1 MKHELRAPGDDD
13 PVIMTAEERSV
24 WVYLAV
30 VVITS
35 AVYFAVV
42 IPRALS
48 QPIEDVSWI
57 TPMLWTLGFSIL
69 GTIVGSIVGAIGGAI
84 GLAILGINPEGQLE
98 GDMRDKDIK
107 RLGDRKGALISG
119 GAMFGVLVLAMIGAD
134 LFWIGNLVFLAGT
147 IGALIET
154 ITKIRA
160 YRRGF

>member
-1 MKHELRAPGDDD
+1 MTHELRVPGDDD
-13 PVIMTAEERSV
+13 PSIMTAEERSV

-30 VVITS
+30 VIITS
-35 AVYFAVV
+35 TAYFVVV
-42 IPRALS
+42 IPRAVS

-57 TPMLWTLGFSIL
+57 TPMLWTLGFSIV

-84 GLAILGINPEGQLE
+84 GLAIRGIDPKGQLE

-107 RLGDRKGALISG
+107 RLGDRRGAMISG

-147 IGALIET
+147 IGAFVET
-154 ITKIRA
+154 ITKIIA
-160 YRRGF
+160 YRRGM

>member
-1 MKHELRAPGDDD
+1 MKHELRQPGDDD
-13 PVIMTAEERSV
+13 PIVMTAEERSV

-35 AVYFAVV
+35 TAYFAVV
-42 IPRALS
+42 IPRAVS
-48 QPIEDVSWI
+48 QPIEDVSWV
-57 TPMLWTLGFSIL
+57 TPMLWTLGFSIV

-84 GLAILGINPEGQLE
+84 GLAVRGIEPEGLLE
-98 GDMRDKDIK
+98 GDMRDKEIK
-107 RLGDRKGALISG
+107 YYGDRRAAAGSA

-147 IGALIET
+147 VGVLVET
-154 ITKIRA
+154 TTKIRA

>member
-1 MKHELRAPGDDD
+1 MKHQLRVPGDDD
-13 PVIMTAEERSV
+13 PVVMTAEERSV

-35 AVYFAVV
+35 TAYFVVV

-48 QPIEDVSWI
+48 QPIAEVSWI
-57 TPMLWTLGFSIL
+57 TPMLWALGLSIG
-69 GTIVGSIVGAIGGAI
+69 GTIIGSIVGAIGGAI
-84 GLAILGINPEGQLE
+84 GLAIRGIDPKGQLE

-107 RLGDRKGALISG
+107 RLGDRRGAVISG

-147 IGALIET
+147 IGALVET
-154 ITKIRA
+154 ITKITA
-160 YRRGF
+160 YRRGM